1 MANYFEM
8 EINTQEPV
16 YLSGSDI
23 VHEMTLEIMTD
34 KTYEAG
40 GAIPILNWSRASGK

>member
-16 YLSGSDI
+16 YLLGSDI

-40 GAIPILNWSRASGK
+40 GAIPILNWSRVSGK